1 MNALQQCNITLTLKT
16 QLNSSK
22 TTVQNKRADELQSI
36 ITLKNKEEETN

>member
-1 MNALQQCNITLTLKT
+1 MNALQQSNITLTLKT

-22 TTVQNKRADELQSI
+22 TTVQNKRVNELQSI

>member
-1 MNALQQCNITLTLKT
+1 MNALQQSNITLTLNT
-16 QLNSSK
+16 QLTSSK